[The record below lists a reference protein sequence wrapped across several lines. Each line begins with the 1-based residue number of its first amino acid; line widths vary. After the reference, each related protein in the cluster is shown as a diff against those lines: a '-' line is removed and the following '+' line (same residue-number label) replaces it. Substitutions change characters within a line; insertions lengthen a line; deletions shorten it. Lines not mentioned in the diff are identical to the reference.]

1 MGRDVNVVQQ
11 QLNCTHATYSRFLR
25 FRLLGCDDG
34 VPRPVLVDVDL
45 GTTYTSLFLL
55 YNLLVESDHLGFF
68 LHFTSCFDGGLL
80 ILGAN
85 GISWL
90 GSFHFLVKRPNA
102 V

>member
-68 LHFTSCFDGGLL
+68 HSTSWFDGELL

-85 GISWL
+85 DVSWL